1 MSEAQAVDPAMLP
14 VDIRD
19 VSKKF
24 AARQALDGIRLT
36 MQPGES
42 LGLLGPNGAGKS
54 TLIRA
59 IAGLRRPDS
68 GEIRVF
74 GHPAGGA
81 QAKAC
86 LGYVPQELAL
96 YPILSPR
103 ENLLAF
109 GRYQGLRGAA
119 LEAAVER
126 GLRWTGLEERRNDK
140 SGSLSGGMRRRLN
153 MAAGAIHDPRLF
165 LLDEP
170 TVGVD
175 PQSRE
180 RIYDMI
186 GEMRQQGV
194 SLIYTSH
201 YMEEVERLCDRIAI
215 IDHGRIIA
223 SGTRQEL
230 VSQTVGERQMLQM
243 DCGAPLP
250 PPLQERLA
258 PWSAMVEGQ
267 CVRVAVEKPADD
279 MRALLDLFHAHQVP
293 VRNLN
298 LSSPTLESVFL
309 HLTGKELRE

>member
-1 MSEAQAVDPAMLP
+1 MSEPLLP
-14 VDIRD
+14 VAIHN

-24 AARQALDGIRLT
+24 GERQALNGISLT
-36 MQPGES
+36 LNPGES

-59 IAGLRRPDS
+59 MAGLRRPDS
-68 GEIRVF
+68 GEIRIF
-74 GHPAGGA
+74 GHPAGHPA
-81 QAKAC
+81 AKAL
-86 LGYVPQELAL
+86 LGYVPQELAI

-103 ENLLAF
+103 ENLLSF
-109 GRYQGLRGAA
+109 GRYQGMRGKQ
-119 LEAAVER
+119 LEDAIER
-126 GLRWTGLEERRNDK
+126 CLRWTGLEDRKNDK
-140 SGSLSGGMRRRLN
+140 SSHLSGGMRRRLN
-153 MAAGAIHDPRLF
+153 MAAGAIHGPKLF

-180 RIYDMI
+180 RIYEMI
-186 GEMRQQGV
+186 GELRREGV

-215 IDHGRIIA
+215 VDHGRVIA
-223 SGTRQEL
+223 VGTRQEL
-230 VSQTVGERQMLQM
+230 VRQTIGEKQLLQM
-243 DCGAPLP
+243 DCGVELP
-250 PPLQERLA
+250 ASLKEQLT
-258 PWSAMVEGQ
+258 PWNVVVDGLS
-267 CVRVAVEKPADD
+267 VRATVARPAED
-279 MRALLDLFHAHQVP
+279 MRELLGLFHSQNVP

>member
-1 MSEAQAVDPAMLP
+1 MSDSSLP
-14 VDIRD
+14 VYIRN

-24 AARQALDGIRLT
+24 ENRQALDGISLT
-36 MQPGES
+36 LNPGES

-59 IAGLRRPDS
+59 MVGLRRLDA
-68 GEIRVF
+68 GEIRIF
-74 GHPAGGA
+74 GHPAGHPA
-81 QAKAC
+81 AKEL

-109 GRYQGLRGAA
+109 GRYQGLRGKR
-119 LEAAVER
+119 LEDAVER
-126 GLRWTGLEERRNDK
+126 GLKWTGLEDRKNDK
-140 SGSLSGGMRRRLN
+140 SGHLSGGMRRRLN
-153 MAAGAIHDPRLF
+153 MAAGAIHGPRVF

-186 GEMRQQGV
+186 GQLRQEGV

-215 IDHGRIIA
+215 IDHGRVIA
-223 SGTRQEL
+223 LGTRQEL
-230 VSQTVGERQMLQM
+230 VRQTVGERQMLHM
-243 DCGAPLP
+243 ECGVAPP
-250 PPLQERLA
+250 ASLQEQLT
-258 PWSAMVEGQ
+258 PWNAVVDGLR
-267 CVRVAVEKPADD
+267 VRASVARPAEDL
-279 MRALLDLFHAHQVP
+279 RELLGLFHSQNVP
-293 VRNLN
+293 VRHLN
-298 LSSPTLESVFL
+298 LSNPTLESVFL